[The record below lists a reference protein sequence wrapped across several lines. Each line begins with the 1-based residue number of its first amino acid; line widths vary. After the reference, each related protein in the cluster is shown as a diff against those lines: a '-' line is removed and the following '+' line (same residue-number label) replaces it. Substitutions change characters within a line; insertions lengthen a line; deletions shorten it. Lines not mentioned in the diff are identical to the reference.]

1 MSPASSCRAPAGAGL
16 PLVTVSSYYG
26 SDGYDSYGDHGGR
39 RRVTSSRPRV
49 NAGTLWAG
57 GAATAL
63 VAALVGV
70 VATLVVTGV
79 FDIPVIAPANAEGA
93 VDYIGAVWLAGF
105 GVVGSFLATALAHL
119 LMLVAPRPMAFLGW
133 IVGLVTVVFVV
144 WPFTI
149 AVELE
154 VQIASALVYIVMG
167 IAIGSLVSGMAT
179 RAIEEY

>member
-1 MSPASSCRAPAGAGL
+1 M
-16 PLVTVSSYYG
+16 VSSYYG
-26 SDGYDSYGDHGGR
+26 SDGYESHGGYGDHR
-39 RRVTSSRPRV
+39 HAASAKPHV

-105 GVVGSFLATALAHL
+105 GVVGSVLATALAHL
-119 LMLVAPRPMAFLGW
+119 LLLVAPRPMAFLGW
-133 IVGLVTVVFVV
+133 IVGLVTVVFAV

-149 AVELE
+149 AVEIE
-154 VQIASALVYIVMG
+154 VQVASALVYVVMG
-167 IAIGSLVSGMAT
+167 IAIGSLVTGMAT
-179 RAIEEY
+179 KALDD